1 MWSCRS
7 ITPTGSGRSIWG
19 TIRPHTCSKNAS
31 DSSLSPAEARER
43 AVASLGA
50 VTLRQEV
57 EEPQEVF
64 FPTDAGLRRAYK
76 VLVLTRDPFHDWRI
90 LIDVATGEILERK
103 DMAFSVDGSGMVFD
117 PNPVVTA
124 NNNTFRDPTA
134 TAGTCG
140 FAGTPIAT
148 LDAQRV
154 SRTLRDITFSGTT
167 HRLEGPFV
175 KLRNFGAPAIAP
187 PQEALAT
194 NFNYSSSN
202 TNFEAVMVYYHVDT
216 VQRYIQSLGITTAHN
231 SPIEA
236 DARRGIGRRLVL
248 TQRPRASLRQLG
260 FLPSQPG
267 LRRRRHPSRIW
278 PCDPERSGA
287 RLGRREPGHRPR
299 GDPGHGGGVRGHPGL
314 RLLRGVRRRVPAG
327 GVRGL
332 DLRRLQGLAP
342 GERRQGLSHQL
353 GSPGETG
360 HANGEIWSAALWN
373 IYLAIGGNSATPAT
387 RRAAQNALLKAL
399 ILSHHLVPANGTL
412 PDGAE
417 ALMTTDAELDEHRG
431 RHLIEMLGSF
441 HDRGILPSD
450 PGVDLHI
457 RRDVTDPDAD
467 AFGGPIFSDS
477 PDLWIRKSDDGG
489 RLTRTRSPVRTTGST
504 RRSTTA
510 EQKQPGRSS

>member
-1 MWSCRS
+1 MPMNPEDANIRRDARTGFPRKIRMEALLPQQSAAFGDESVDPVRS
-7 ITPTGSGRSIWG
+7 FLEARSGELGLRTDESSLRRTKDDVTP
-19 TIRPHTCSKNAS
+19 IRRVVHYQQLHEGIPVIDTDVVVQIDHSNRVRQIDLGHHPAPHVLENAS

-236 DARRGIGRRLVL
+236 DAHEGSGGASFSPNDRGLHFGNSGSCRPNRASTPTSSFTNMAMRSRTIRCPAGA
-248 TQRPRASLRQLG
+248 PRAR
-260 FLPSQPG
+260 SQAARRPG
-267 LRRRRHPSRIW
+267 PWGRGSGTSWPASSSR
-278 PCDPERSGA
+278 S
-287 RLGRREPGHRPR
+287 
-299 GDPGHGGGVRGHPGL
+299 
-314 RLLRGVRRRVPAG
+314 
-327 GVRGL
+327 
-332 DLRRLQGLAP
+332 
-342 GERRQGLSHQL
+342 
-353 GSPGETG
+353 
-360 HANGEIWSAALWN
+360 SAA
-373 IYLAIGGNSATPAT
+373 GSSGRCSRTGSSATP
-387 RRAAQNALLKAL
+387 
-399 ILSHHLVPANGTL
+399 
-412 PDGAE
+412 GAC
-417 ALMTTDAELDEHRG
+417 AG
-431 RHLIEMLGSF
+431 
-441 HDRGILPSD
+441 
-450 PGVDLHI
+450 
-457 RRDVTDPDAD
+457 
-467 AFGGPIFSDS
+467 
-477 PDLWIRKSDDGG
+477 
-489 RLTRTRSPVRTTGST
+489 
-504 RRSTTA
+504 
-510 EQKQPGRSS
+510 